1 MLKVDFHIAGGIG
14 TFERNKNL
22 RRKRGTFP
30 VYVVFRKSPDSASR
44 ITYHASTVVW
54 AEWRVTIAD
63 TIKRL
68 LTDRRPTARIVES
81 ARAAYEATYDK
92 GEDIDIDEWK
102 YKSGVEINEIDC
114 LLVFF

>member
-14 TFERNKNL
+14 TFERNGNL
-22 RRKRGTFP
+22 RRKLGTFP
-30 VYVVFRKSPDSASR
+30 VYVVFRKSPGSASR

-63 TIKRL
+63 TIKRF
-68 LTDRRPTARIVES
+68 LTDRRPTARIVEN

-92 GEDIDIDEWK
+92 GEDIDIDEWQ
-102 YKSGVEINEIDC
+102 YKNDVDINKINC